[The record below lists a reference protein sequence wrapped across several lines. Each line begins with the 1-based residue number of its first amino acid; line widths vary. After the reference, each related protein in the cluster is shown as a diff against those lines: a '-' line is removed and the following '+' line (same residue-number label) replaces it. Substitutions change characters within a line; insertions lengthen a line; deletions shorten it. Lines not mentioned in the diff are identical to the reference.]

1 MVRAKTSAEVRAGDR
16 CVVRAYIARRLLLAI
31 PTLFGITAVTFLI
44 IQLAPGNPAAMAA
57 RFGAAGMVEDTISK
71 KIVEQTKKLYGLD
84 KPIPVQ
90 YALWLRRVVTLDFG
104 TSYKDQRNVLD
115 KIIERLPISL
125 TLSLISILLIYLIA
139 VPIGVYSATHQRS
152 VSDNIITVVLF
163 ILYSL
168 PNFWVATLLI
178 MFLGGGDFLDLFP
191 IYGLVSDS
199 YEQMSVWAKVGDRIW
214 HLVLPI
220 TCLTYGGLA
229 TISRYGRVGM
239 LEAIRQDYIRTA
251 RAKGLSEKAVIFKHA
266 FRNSIIPIVTL
277 LAALLPAM
285 LGGSVIVES
294 IFSIPGMGQLAFESI
309 LARDYP
315 VIMAITTISAVLTLV
330 GILLADVCYALVD
343 PRISLE

>member
-1 MVRAKTSAEVRAGDR
+1 
-16 CVVRAYIARRLLLAI
+16 VRAYIARRLLLAI
-31 PTLFGITAVTFLI
+31 PTLLGITAVTFLI
-44 IQLAPGNPAAMAA
+44 IQLAPGNPAMMAI
-57 RFGAAGMVEDTISK
+57 RRGAAGITEDAISK
-71 KIVEQTKKLYGLD
+71 EIVEQTKKLYGLD

-90 YALWLRRVVTLDFG
+90 YALWLKRLATFDFG
-104 TSYKDQRNVLD
+104 TSYKDHRNVLE
-115 KIIERLPISL
+115 KILERLPVSL
-125 TLSLISILLIYLIA
+125 QLSFISILLVYLIA
-139 VPIGVYSATHQRS
+139 VPIGVYSSTHQHTL
-152 VSDNIITVVLF
+152 SDNVITVFLF

-191 IYGLVSDS
+191 IYGLVSDN
-199 YEQMSVWAKVGDRIW
+199 YEQLTFWGKFGDRLW

-220 TCLTYGGLA
+220 TCLTYVGLA
-229 TISRYGRVGM
+229 RISRFGRVGM

-251 RAKGLSEKAVIFKHA
+251 RAKGLSEKAVVFKHA

-285 LGGSVIVES
+285 LGGSVIIES

-315 VIMAITTISAVLTLV
+315 TIMGITTISALLTLI
-330 GILLADVCYALVD
+330 GILLADLCYALID